1 MAMIFKLKVD
11 ILFKRDSPLYA
22 LFERCVESDEE
33 VVFPMHPY
41 SEQPHPYNASFC
53 IHILPHLR
61 RENELI
67 WSLNMES
74 RFHETLFAFLD
85 FISLEVVSFVGEYD
99 SDYRHGAFDVW
110 SINDVFNFI
119 DADFA

>member
-1 MAMIFKLKVD
+1 MIFKLSVD

-22 LFERCVESDEE
+22 LLDRCVNSDDE
-33 VVFPMHPY
+33 VVIPMHPY
-41 SEQPHPYNASFC
+41 SDQPHQYNASFC
-53 IHILPHLR
+53 IHILPYLH

-67 WSLNMES
+67 WSLNIEES

-110 SINDVFNFI
+110 CIGDVFNFI
-119 DADFA
+119 DEDFA